1 MGKKVIFSI
10 PTLFNREDMVKKA
23 VKTLENQCKQ
33 SKLISDYKIVVVCN
47 TPEKEFMDW
56 KIESKKVIK

>member
-33 SKLISDYKIVVVCN
+33 SKLISDYKI
-47 TPEKEFMDW
+47 
-56 KIESKKVIK
+56 